1 MPIADGTEGLFNS
14 ACRGYSHLRVSPSC
28 ECVVNVDA
36 AYQCNVED
44 EIACLAMWCS
54 ACDITSTLRWT
65 V

>member
-36 AYQCNVED
+36 AY
-44 EIACLAMWCS
+44 
-54 ACDITSTLRWT
+54 
-65 V
+65 